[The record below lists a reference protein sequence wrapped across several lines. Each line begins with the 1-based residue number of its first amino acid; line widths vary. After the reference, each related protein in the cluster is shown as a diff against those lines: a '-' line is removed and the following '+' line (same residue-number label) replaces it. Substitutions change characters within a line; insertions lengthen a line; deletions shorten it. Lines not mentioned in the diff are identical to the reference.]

1 MFIVNNYAL
10 AVLFCFVTMFCWG
23 SWGNTQK
30 LASRSWRYELFY
42 WDYVIGMVLFSL
54 LIGFTLGSFG
64 EQGRS
69 FATDLAQADPKH
81 IGSVLLGGAVFNA
94 ANILL
99 SASVS
104 LAGLAVAF
112 PLGVGLAVVLGV
124 IVNYLGAPKGDPVV
138 LFAGV
143 ALIVVAIILNGAASA
158 GQTRGTQRSNRKGI
172 VLAAVAGVIMAF
184 FYRFVAAAM
193 DLDNFANPTPGMLT
207 PYSALF
213 IFSIGVLLSNFVFNS
228 WVMRHPFEGE
238 PVTYKAYFSGSPST
252 HLVGMLG
259 GSVWALGTAFSYIA
273 AGKAG
278 AAISY
283 ALGQGAPMIAAVW
296 GVFIWREFRGAK
308 RPVGVLLT
316 LMFLF
321 YIGGLGLIILSGA
334 N

>member
-1 MFIVNNYAL
+1 MGKHAEARVPELAL
-10 AVLFCFVTMFCWG
+10 RA
-23 SWGNTQK
+23 
-30 LASRSWRYELFY
+30 FY

-112 PLGVGLAVVLGV
+112 PLGVGLALVLGV

-207 PYSALF
+207 PLF
-213 IFSIGVLLSNFVFNS
+213 GAVHLLHRRIAEQF
-228 WVMRHPFEGE
+228 R
-238 PVTYKAYFSGSPST
+238 
-252 HLVGMLG
+252 LQQLG
-259 GSVWALGTAFSYIA
+259 D
-273 AGKAG
+273 
-278 AAISY
+278 
-283 ALGQGAPMIAAVW
+283 APPL
-296 GVFIWREFRGAK
+296 RG
-308 RPVGVLLT
+308 
-316 LMFLF
+316 
-321 YIGGLGLIILSGA
+321 
-334 N
+334 